1 MAKKNSKKWFFSVSS
16 VVFSVSCFFMLYLID
31 FGIEKQLFITFS
43 GCIYYLALLG
53 EYRLGRYE
61 KDQTAKGMIAAS
73 LMATMFFFF
82 SSSYGVYLNFVISL
96 WVLMF
101 FFLVVTFLITLQ
113 YMAIVGH
120 GNRWYL
126 KLIYS
131 FLLGFS
137 MMEFGWVINF
147 WPFGYLTTGVISL
160 IFYYILWD
168 FVQDYFLRRLSKKKV
183 VVNSIFFVSL
193 IVLILTTSKW
203 MPNI

>member
-1 MAKKNSKKWFFSVSS
+1 
-16 VVFSVSCFFMLYLID
+16 
-31 FGIEKQLFITFS
+31 
-43 GCIYYLALLG
+43 
-53 EYRLGRYE
+53 
-61 KDQTAKGMIAAS
+61 
-73 LMATMFFFF
+73 MATMFFFF
-82 SSSYGVYLNFVISL
+82 SSSYGIYLNFVISL

-101 FFLVVTFLITLQ
+101 FFLVVTCLITLQ

-120 GNRWYL
+120 ENKWHL
-126 KLIYS
+126 KLVYS

-137 MMEFGWVINF
+137 MMEFGWIINF

-168 FVQDYFLRRLSKKKV
+168 FVQDYFLHRLSKKKV
-183 VVNSIFFVSL
+183 VANSVFFVFL